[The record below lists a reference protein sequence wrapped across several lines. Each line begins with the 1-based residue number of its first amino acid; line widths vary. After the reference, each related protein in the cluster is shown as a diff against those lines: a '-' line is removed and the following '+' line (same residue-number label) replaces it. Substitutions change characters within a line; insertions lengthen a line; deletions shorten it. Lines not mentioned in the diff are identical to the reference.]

1 MHPIIDPVHIIETR
15 KAGLEVAVIELVQ
28 VTAMLTGLPA
38 SALAAIT
45 ARLEERIA
53 THRNEAQLRRI
64 IRSQITA
71 CRRSLQSVGWSLEA
85 QDTRII
91 LTDHRRDTQP

>member
-1 MHPIIDPVHIIETR
+1 MHPIIDPVYIIET
-15 KAGLEVAVIELVQ
+15 KKVGLEVAVIELVQ
-28 VTAMLTGLPA
+28 VTAMLTTTSA
-38 SALAAIT
+38 SGLAALT

-53 THRNEAQLRRI
+53 THRTPEQLRRI

-71 CRRSLQSVGWSLEA
+71 CRRSLQTVGWSLEA

-91 LTDHRRDTQP
+91 LTQHTEGARP

>member
-1 MHPIIDPVHIIETR
+1 MHPVIDPVHIIET
-15 KAGLEVAVIELVQ
+15 KHVGLEVAVIELVQ
-28 VTAMLTGLPA
+28 VTAMLTGSTA
-38 SALAAIT
+38 SALAATT

-53 THRNEAQLRRI
+53 THRTDQQLRRI

-71 CRRSLQSVGWSLEA
+71 CRRALQSVGWSLEA

-91 LTDHRRDTQP
+91 LTQHEGVRP